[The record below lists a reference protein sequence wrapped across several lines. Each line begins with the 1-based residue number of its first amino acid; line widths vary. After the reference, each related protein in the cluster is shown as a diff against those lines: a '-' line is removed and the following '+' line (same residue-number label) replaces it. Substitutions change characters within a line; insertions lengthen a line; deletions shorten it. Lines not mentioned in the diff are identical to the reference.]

1 MQTKNIISVAAAVAS
16 FAGAAFAGTPV
27 KVVAPAPVPPVPTV
41 SPWSGDL
48 YAGYAS
54 NYTCRGIVASHA
66 LVGGDNVIPAGVNL
80 NYKLNDANSIVG
92 AASYTSLT
100 SGHELLGEKDISFH
114 NETNFNLGWK
124 NQDGLLKN
132 LSTTVGW
139 NLIHGGLLGPFPFHW
154 LSPAFRTTLPIL
166 SSGRQ
171 AAV

>member
-80 NYKLNDANSIVG
+80 NYKLT
-92 AASYTSLT
+92 AACSATSPSMIT
-100 SGHELLGEKDISFH
+100 AVF
-114 NETNFNLGWK
+114 
-124 NQDGLLKN
+124 
-132 LSTTVGW
+132 
-139 NLIHGGLLGPFPFHW
+139 
-154 LSPAFRTTLPIL
+154 SPMV
-166 SSGRQ
+166 SSGS
-171 AAV
+171 VMLIP

>member
-80 NYKLNDANSIVG
+80 NYK
-92 AASYTSLT
+92 
-100 SGHELLGEKDISFH
+100 
-114 NETNFNLGWK
+114 
-124 NQDGLLKN
+124 
-132 LSTTVGW
+132 
-139 NLIHGGLLGPFPFHW
+139 
-154 LSPAFRTTLPIL
+154 RTTPTPLSAPLPT
-166 SSGRQ
+166 RP
-171 AAV
+171 

>member
-80 NYKLNDANSIVG
+80 NYKLNDANSQLHCRRRFLHVP
-92 AASYTSLT
+92 
-100 SGHELLGEKDISFH
+100 D
-114 NETNFNLGWK
+114 
-124 NQDGLLKN
+124 
-132 LSTTVGW
+132 
-139 NLIHGGLLGPFPFHW
+139 
-154 LSPAFRTTLPIL
+154 FR
-166 SSGRQ
+166 S
-171 AAV
+171 

>member
-80 NYKLNDANSIVG
+80 
-92 AASYTSLT
+92 
-100 SGHELLGEKDISFH
+100 ELQAERRQLHCRRRFLHVPD
-114 NETNFNLGWK
+114 
-124 NQDGLLKN
+124 
-132 LSTTVGW
+132 
-139 NLIHGGLLGPFPFHW
+139 
-154 LSPAFRTTLPIL
+154 FR
-166 SSGRQ
+166 S
-171 AAV
+171 

>member
-114 NETNFNLGWK
+114 NISPSIMKPT
-124 NQDGLLKN
+124 
-132 LSTTVGW
+132 STSAGKTRT
-139 NLIHGGLLGPFPFHW
+139 
-154 LSPAFRTTLPIL
+154 AF
-166 SSGRQ
+166 
-171 AAV
+171 